1 MTNESGNAEA
11 PTFADMQEL
20 LDYFDAEH
28 PDELIGII
36 DEEIDGDVDL
46 FIDEFDPDLPWI
58 LTMPTAHGATG
69 VRLEFP
75 MTEDR
80 FWDYVNSLDEQV
92 NTQEE

>member
-1 MTNESGNAEA
+1 MSEGGEE

-20 LDYFDAEH
+20 LGYFDAED
-28 PDELIGII
+28 PDELAGII

-46 FIDEFDPDLPWI
+46 FIDKFDPELPWI
-58 LTMPTAHGATG
+58 LTMPIADGAIG

-75 MTEDR
+75 MTEEE

-92 NTQEE
+92 NTEEE